1 MIMGVKFKD
10 EMENPPSVDDE
21 EKIQPGETPA
31 LFGEP
36 EAFAH
41 LTEEERRA
49 MTQRMI
55 MGHKQKIPMKG

>member
-1 MIMGVKFKD
+1 MGAKFKD
-10 EMENPPSVDDE
+10 EMEKPPSADDE
-21 EKIQPGETPA
+21 EKIQAGETPA

-41 LTEEERRA
+41 LSEEERRA

-55 MGHKQKIPMKG
+55 KGHKRIGLMKG

>member
-1 MIMGVKFKD
+1 MGAKLKD
-10 EMENPPSVDDE
+10 EMAEVPTGDSE

-55 MGHKQKIPMKG
+55 KGHKQMALMKG